1 MSEHNAS
8 DQIKAKEG
16 IVGNQDI
23 RTQLHAVKLQFVAVT
38 WAEAKEENK
47 NKDASGA
54 ANRRRARAMS
64 YLTALRVPRGTRR
77 TGSGA
82 RIHRFE
88 GLTLNMLNRCR
99 LGPF

>member
-16 IVGNQDI
+16 IVGNHDI
-23 RTQLHAVKLQFVAVT
+23 RTQLHAAKGQVAAVI

-47 NKDASGA
+47 SKDASGA
-54 ANRRRARAMS
+54 ANCRRARAMS
-64 YLTALRVPRGTRR
+64 YLTALRVPRGTGR
-77 TGSGA
+77 TGSWE
-82 RIHRFE
+82 RVHRFE
-88 GLTLNMLNRCR
+88 GLTLNMLNRRR